1 MRAHPF
7 FNAVDI
13 YIMDASFVNQAW
25 DIFDGHGLLMRI
37 ALVIYVRF
45 CWMAGSCQEDES

>member
-13 YIMDASFVNQAW
+13 YIMDAEFVRDAW
-25 DIFDGHGLLMRI
+25 HVFYEYSPLMRI
-37 ALVIYVRF
+37 ALVLYVRL
-45 CWMAGSCQEDES
+45 CWIAGSCQEDE